1 MGFPSSAQ
9 AAATGSR
16 LSFEAV
22 FLPYVLTS
30 DGRPLIERVSE
41 LQPKADA
48 PKVVQNPTQVLSDE
62 DPGTPGRGPC
72 FSSGLRAP
80 DPHILIPAASSS
92 RTPPLQPRASA
103 RSRGSADDLR
113 SIGWSTAMAPRPARL
128 RPS

>member
-41 LQPKADA
+41 LQPK
-48 PKVVQNPTQVLSDE
+48 
-62 DPGTPGRGPC
+62 GR
-72 FSSGLRAP
+72 RAEGGAKSHTSP
-80 DPHILIPAASSS
+80 E
-92 RTPPLQPRASA
+92 
-103 RSRGSADDLR
+103 
-113 SIGWSTAMAPRPARL
+113 
-128 RPS
+128 